1 VTPCD
6 HARHRQTA
14 EGNAECADCGAVAIW
29 PDDPDAECELD
40 DCDWPTC
47 MARDCDGPLG
57 DGVPPEWITFCVAV
71 IERAMERN
79 RRLREASLRAF
90 DAAGEGLSA
99 PAEDDREDDGGD
111 EPSAGP
117 GSSEGRA

>member
-1 VTPCD
+1 MTPCD
-6 HARHRQTA
+6 HARHQQTI
-14 EGNAECADCGAVAIW
+14 EGNAECADCGAVAVW

-40 DCDWPTC
+40 DCDWPSC
-47 MARDCDGPLG
+47 MTLDCEGPLG
-57 DGVPPEWITFCVAV
+57 DGVPPEWITPRVA
-71 IERAMERN
+71 I
-79 RRLREASLRAF
+79 RERAF
-90 DAAGEGLSA
+90 DAAGEELSA

>member
-1 VTPCD
+1 
-6 HARHRQTA
+6 
-14 EGNAECADCGAVAIW
+14 
-29 PDDPDAECELD
+29 
-40 DCDWPTC
+40 